1 MFQIDKD
8 YLLSHTYVS
17 EMLSYY
23 NGTQNDFN
31 NFLYDAEPKT
41 NNYNFR
47 HFQLVNKL
55 GGWRW
60 KGLFTYRETFTDLIF
75 NKNLKGI
82 DFGGSQRPI
91 SEHLDIVDL
100 EDKDFYNR
108 KVKYKSLDEVEYDID
123 FIFSSHTLEHIPN
136 LEEILKQM
144 YDNLTEDG
152 ILALN
157 LPAYSCKRWIANT
170 GNWMGGTP
178 HVHTFKLKKTKI
190 DGNTEMW
197 QPLLK
202 ESANLLDID
211 SLIEKIGFKIALA
224 EYTGENS
231 IVIFAEK

>member
-123 FIFSSHTLEHIPN
+123 FIFL
-136 LEEILKQM
+136 
-144 YDNLTEDG
+144 
-152 ILALN
+152 
-157 LPAYSCKRWIANT
+157 
-170 GNWMGGTP
+170 
-178 HVHTFKLKKTKI
+178 
-190 DGNTEMW
+190 
-197 QPLLK
+197 
-202 ESANLLDID
+202 
-211 SLIEKIGFKIALA
+211 IGFQVARYETQATSVFLLLLMPFLSYYPQILLV
-224 EYTGENS
+224 S
-231 IVIFAEK
+231 LFFATFSVVLILILRL